1 MESKKDSTKIL
12 LGKSLQELT
21 LKYPFE
27 KITIKMITDRA
38 GVIRPT
44 FYHYFQDK
52 YELLEWIFTTNV
64 IDKLKSTL
72 EAGMEKE
79 SLRLFFLLIDKDK
92 AFYKKA
98 IGISGQNSFEEIMTR
113 HIYETFL
120 AQISPYLIKEI
131 SDIKLLTPNTLSL
144 FYAKGIVDVVKT
156 WLTLGNDSITADDVA
171 EAYFFMLSHSIWDLI
186 HASAYHEP

>member
-1 MESKKDSTKIL
+1 MESKKDTTKML
-12 LGKSLQELT
+12 LGESLQALM

-27 KITIKMITDRA
+27 KITIKMITDKA

-44 FYHYFQDK
+44 FYNYFQDK

-72 EAGMEKE
+72 DAGMEKE

-113 HIYETFL
+113 HIYDIFL
-120 AQISPYLIKEI
+120 AQISPHLMKKI

-144 FYAKGIVDVVKT
+144 FYAKGIVDVIKT
-156 WLTLGNDSITADDVA
+156 WLTFGNDGITADDVA
-171 EAYFFMLSHSIWDLI
+171 DAYFFMLSHSILDLI
-186 HASAYHEP
+186 HASAYHEH